1 MESRRMRG
9 ISPAGIMVEAGSV
22 KTRLFFRRERGGAHM
37 PRYVVLVN
45 WTDQG
50 IRNVKHTAERTDHG
64 GEVAEKHGLKLE
76 QAYWTV
82 GAYDMVTVFEAP
94 DDEALS
100 GHLLEIGSLGN
111 VRTTT
116 LRAYDEEEMLGIV
129 QRLSAPLDLQKIPLQ
144 PTRGNNRLYSIAVNS
159 LHSRG
164 RPRWRAHASST
175 G

>member
-1 MESRRMRG
+1 
-9 ISPAGIMVEAGSV
+9 
-22 KTRLFFRRERGGAHM
+22 M

-50 IRNVKHTAERTDHG
+50 IKNGKHTIERTDHG
-64 GEVAEKHGLKLE
+64 GDIAEKHGLKLE

-94 DDEALS
+94 NDEALS
-100 GHLLEIGSLGN
+100 AHLLEIGSLGN

-129 QRLSAPLDLQKIPLQ
+129 QRLS
-144 PTRGNNRLYSIAVNS
+144 
-159 LHSRG
+159 
-164 RPRWRAHASST
+164 
-175 G
+175 